1 MNRSIL
7 VGRLTATPEL
17 RTTPNGVV
25 VTQVTV
31 AINRMPNANGERVA
45 DFINVVIWRKQA
57 ENVVKYCSKGSLLA
71 IEGRLQSRSYEA
83 QNGSKRYVTEV
94 IADNVTFL
102 GSKTA
107 EQQTGQ
113 EARQQTQQPTQTV
126 SQVQATIEED
136 PFSDFGQEVVIR
148 DENLPF

>member
-1 MNRSIL
+1 MNKSVL

-83 QNGSKRYVTEV
+83 QNGTKRHVTEV

-102 GSKTA
+102 SSKQLTTTA
-107 EQQTGQ
+107 D
-113 EARQQTQQPTQTV
+113 RQQTTAESTQTAT
-126 SQVQATIEED
+126 QVQATVEED
-136 PFSDFGQEVVIR
+136 PFSDFGQEVIIR
-148 DENLPF
+148 DEDLPF